1 MATDRGPIAIP
12 IYLGDALQWEQH
24 RDLLRSDDNITVTS
38 TGDDLVSGGGGW
50 RPDEVEQWWHAGLS
64 ELLLR

>member
-1 MATDRGPIAIP
+1 
-12 IYLGDALQWEQH
+12 LVDALQWEQH
-24 RDLLRSDDNITVTS
+24 RDLLRSDDNITVTT

-50 RPDEVEQWWHAGLS
+50 RADEVEQWWHAGLS

>member
-1 MATDRGPIAIP
+1 
-12 IYLGDALQWEQH
+12 LGDALQWEQH

-38 TGDDLVSGGGGW
+38 TGDDLVSSGGGW

-64 ELLLR
+64 ELRLR